1 MYRGNNQV
9 INLTTNYIWSGCIE
23 KEVLGTTYLVCD
35 GKKIGINF
43 FTILIN

>member
-23 KEVLGTTYLVCD
+23 KEVRGEKYLVCD
-35 GKKIGINF
+35 GKKIGI
-43 FTILIN
+43 FTLY